1 MSDFVLDT
9 ADIQGV
15 IPNRYPF
22 LLVDRILEYVHK
34 ERIVGI
40 KNVTM
45 NEPFFQ
51 GHFPE
56 KPIMPGVLILEA
68 LAQTGSTLLLRDSEF
83 AGRLALFA
91 AMDKVKFRK
100 PVTPG
105 DQLRLEMVTQKI
117 KEDFVRMDGMALVNG
132 ELVCEGEFTFTL
144 SLRPTRPQIH
154 RTASVHASAI
164 LGKDV
169 VIGPNVIIGEN
180 VVIGDNTII
189 EGHVMI
195 EKWTQLGSQ
204 CHVHFGSVIGSGP
217 QDVKYAGER
226 SFVKIGDR
234 NIIREYVTIN
244 RATGREAATVVG
256 SDNLFLTNVHL
267 AHNCHVG
274 NHVTIANMTNI
285 AGHSIIEDRVLIGGM
300 TGVHQFVRIG
310 EGAMVGAYTR
320 LPQDVPPF
328 MLCEGNPALIRTL
341 NLIGLKRRGVSRV
354 AIQEIR
360 RIFKHYYRMEKNV
373 SQALHDIEAEGVTSL
388 EAQRLLQFLKRDSP
402 RGIIK
407 KASKADE
414 DEG

>member
-9 ADIQGV
+9 QDIRGV
-15 IPNRYPF
+15 IPHRYPF

-34 ERIVGI
+34 ERIVGV
-40 KNVTM
+40 KNVTI

-105 DQLRLEMVTQKI
+105 DQIRLEMVTRKI
-117 KEDFVRMDGMALVNG
+117 KEDFVRMDGIALVDG
-132 ELVCEGEFTFTL
+132 EVVCEGQFTFTL

-217 QDVKYAGER
+217 QDIKYAGER
-226 SFVKIGDR
+226 SFVSIGDR

-244 RATGREAATVVG
+244 RATGREAVTTVG
-256 SDNLFLTNVHL
+256 SDNLFLTNVHI
-267 AHNCHVG
+267 AHNCHIG

-285 AGHSIIEDRVLIGGM
+285 AGHSIIEDRALIGGM

-328 MLCEGNPALIRTL
+328 MLCEGNPAMIRTV
-341 NLIGLKRRGVSRV
+341 NLIGLKRRGVPRP
-354 AIQEIR
+354 AIQEVR
-360 RIFKHYYRMEKNV
+360 FIFNQYYRMEKNA
-373 SQALHDIEAEGVTSL
+373 SQAIRDIEEKGIESAEGL
-388 EAQRLLQFLKRDSP
+388 HLLNFIKTDSP
-402 RGIIK
+402 RGITK
-407 KASKADE
+407 KAGKADE
-414 DEG
+414 DES

>member
-1 MSDFVLDT
+1 MSDFVLDSD
-9 ADIQGV
+9 DIRGV
-15 IPNRYPF
+15 IPHRYPF

-34 ERIVGI
+34 DRIVGI
-40 KNVTM
+40 KNVTI

-100 PVTPG
+100 PVMPG

-117 KEDFVRMDGMALVNG
+117 KEDFVRMTGMALVNG

-226 SFVKIGDR
+226 SFVRIGDR

-244 RATGREAATVVG
+244 RATGREAVTSVG

-267 AHNCHVG
+267 AHNCQIG

-285 AGHSIIEDRVLIGGM
+285 AGHSIIEDRALIGGM

-328 MLCEGNPALIRTL
+328 MLCEGNPALIRTV
-341 NLIGLKRRGVSRV
+341 NLIGLKRRGVSRA

-360 RIFKHYYRMEKNV
+360 MIFKHYYRLDKNA
-373 SQALHDIEAEGVTSL
+373 SQALHDIESEGVHTP
-388 EAQRLLQFLKRDSP
+388 EGQHLLGFLKVDSP
-402 RGIIK
+402 RGITK
-407 KASKADE
+407 KSGKADE

>member
-1 MSDFVLDT
+1 
-9 ADIQGV
+9 
-15 IPNRYPF
+15 
-22 LLVDRILEYVHK
+22 
-34 ERIVGI
+34 
-40 KNVTM
+40 
-45 NEPFFQ
+45 
-51 GHFPE
+51 
-56 KPIMPGVLILEA
+56 
-68 LAQTGSTLLLRDSEF
+68 
-83 AGRLALFA
+83 
-91 AMDKVKFRK
+91 
-100 PVTPG
+100 
-105 DQLRLEMVTQKI
+105 
-117 KEDFVRMDGMALVNG
+117 MDGMALVNG

-360 RIFKHYYRMEKNV
+360 RIFKHYYRMEKNA
-373 SQALHDIEAEGVTSL
+373 SQALHDIEAEGVTSS
-388 EAQRLLQFLKRDSP
+388 EAQRLLQFLKLDSP

>member
-9 ADIQGV
+9 QDIRGV
-15 IPNRYPF
+15 IPHRYPF

-40 KNVTM
+40 KNVTI

-100 PVTPG
+100 PVSPG
-105 DQLRLEMVTQKI
+105 DQLRLEMVTHKI
-117 KEDFVRMDGMALVNG
+117 KEDFVRMDGIALVDG
-132 ELVCEGEFTFTL
+132 EVVCEGQFTFTL

-180 VVIGDNTII
+180 VVIGDKTII

-195 EKWTQLGSQ
+195 EKWTQLGSD

-217 QDVKYAGER
+217 QDIKYAGER
-226 SFVKIGDR
+226 SFVRIGDR

-244 RATGREAATVVG
+244 RATGREAATVIG

-267 AHNCHVG
+267 AHNCQIG

-285 AGHSIIEDRVLIGGM
+285 AGHSIIEDRALIGGM

-328 MLCEGNPALIRTL
+328 MLCEGNPAMIRTL
-341 NLIGLKRRGVSRV
+341 NLIGLKRRGVPRP
-354 AIQEIR
+354 AIQEVR
-360 RIFKHYYRMEKNV
+360 FIFNNYYRMEKNA
-373 SQALHDIEAEGVTSL
+373 SQAIKDIEAKGIETPEGL
-388 EAQRLLQFLKRDSP
+388 HLLNFLKVDSP
-402 RGIIK
+402 RGITK
-407 KASKADE
+407 KVGKVDE
-414 DEG
+414 DES